1 MPLTIRPVTPAV
13 GAEIS
18 GVNLSRLSDA
28 DFTQIEHAW
37 NRHGAL
43 LFRDQQISD
52 DDLLA
57 FSRRFGDLD
66 PPPVQ
71 EHGRQSPEGYP
82 DVYVVSNVLDDK
94 GAPIGALGA
103 GEAVWHTDMS
113 YLPTPP
119 DASMLYSLEVPPS
132 GGDTW
137 VLGMQAAWTT
147 LPDALKAKVRGRRI
161 KHDGTYNSGGYLRKG
176 VTPSDDPHTAPGAWH
191 PAVLRH
197 PVTGAPSLLSRAAA
211 QLLRRGPRAG
221 GVRRAARRAVG
232 AYRAPRPALPASL
245 ARRRSAA
252 VGQPLHDAPARPVRQ
267 RNAPRDASHA
277 DQGQGR
283 AAGVGRGGIRY
294 RREQAPRHAQQRAGV
309 TIVYVIVTDFGKVES
324 LFELSDRTR
333 VPRSGCLFGVSLE
346 RAISLR
352 RGRGH
357 GRCGYRLVTE
367 FQLCRFY
374 ILEIGPADRQCL
386 RRSIGL

>member
-18 GVNLSRLSDA
+18 GVNLSRLSEA
-28 DFTQIEHAW
+28 EFTQIEHAW

-82 DVYVVSNVLDDK
+82 DIYVVSNVLDAK

-113 YLPTPP
+113 YLPVPP
-119 DASMLYSLEVPPS
+119 DASMLFSLEVPPS

-147 LPDALKAKVRGRRI
+147 LPDALKARVRGRRI
-161 KHDGTYNSGGYLRKG
+161 KHDGTYNSGVFLRKG

-197 PVTGAPSLLSRAAA
+197 PVTGAPSLFLGRRRNSYVEGLSQSESDA
-211 QLLRRGPRAG
+211 LLDALWAHIDRPDLRYEHRWRVGDLLLWDNRSTMHRRDPFDNATRRVMHRTQIKGKAEPRAW
-221 GVRRAARRAVG
+221 VEAA
-232 AYRAPRPALPASL
+232 
-245 ARRRSAA
+245 
-252 VGQPLHDAPARPVRQ
+252 
-267 RNAPRDASHA
+267 
-277 DQGQGR
+277 
-283 AAGVGRGGIRY
+283 
-294 RREQAPRHAQQRAGV
+294 
-309 TIVYVIVTDFGKVES
+309 
-324 LFELSDRTR
+324 
-333 VPRSGCLFGVSLE
+333 
-346 RAISLR
+346 
-352 RGRGH
+352 
-357 GRCGYRLVTE
+357 
-367 FQLCRFY
+367 
-374 ILEIGPADRQCL
+374 
-386 RRSIGL
+386 

>member
-137 VLGMQAAWTT
+137 ILGMQAAWTT

-197 PVTGAPSLLSRAAA
+197 PATGAPSLFLGRRRNSYVEGLSPAESDA
-211 QLLRRGPRAG
+211 LLDALWAHIERPDLRYQHRWRVGDLLLWDNRSTMHRRDPFDNATRRVMHRTQIKGKAEPRAW
-221 GVRRAARRAVG
+221 VEAA
-232 AYRAPRPALPASL
+232 
-245 ARRRSAA
+245 
-252 VGQPLHDAPARPVRQ
+252 
-267 RNAPRDASHA
+267 
-277 DQGQGR
+277 
-283 AAGVGRGGIRY
+283 
-294 RREQAPRHAQQRAGV
+294 
-309 TIVYVIVTDFGKVES
+309 
-324 LFELSDRTR
+324 
-333 VPRSGCLFGVSLE
+333 
-346 RAISLR
+346 
-352 RGRGH
+352 
-357 GRCGYRLVTE
+357 
-367 FQLCRFY
+367 
-374 ILEIGPADRQCL
+374 
-386 RRSIGL
+386 

>member
-28 DFTQIEHAW
+28 EFTQIEHAW

-43 LFRDQQISD
+43 LFRDQHISD

-82 DVYVVSNVLDDK
+82 DIYVVSNVLDAK

-113 YLPTPP
+113 YLPVPP
-119 DASMLYSLEVPPS
+119 DASMLFSLEVPPS

-147 LPDALKAKVRGRRI
+147 LPDALKARVRGRRI
-161 KHDGTYNSGGYLRKG
+161 KHDGTYNSGGFLRKG

-197 PVTGAPSLLSRAAA
+197 PVTGAPSLFLGRRRNSYVEGLSQSDSDA
-211 QLLRRGPRAG
+211 LLDALWAHIDRPDLRYEHRWRVGDLLLWDNRSTMHRRDPFDNATRRVMHRTQIKGKAEPRAW
-221 GVRRAARRAVG
+221 VEAA
-232 AYRAPRPALPASL
+232 
-245 ARRRSAA
+245 
-252 VGQPLHDAPARPVRQ
+252 
-267 RNAPRDASHA
+267 
-277 DQGQGR
+277 
-283 AAGVGRGGIRY
+283 
-294 RREQAPRHAQQRAGV
+294 
-309 TIVYVIVTDFGKVES
+309 
-324 LFELSDRTR
+324 
-333 VPRSGCLFGVSLE
+333 
-346 RAISLR
+346 
-352 RGRGH
+352 
-357 GRCGYRLVTE
+357 
-367 FQLCRFY
+367 
-374 ILEIGPADRQCL
+374 
-386 RRSIGL
+386 